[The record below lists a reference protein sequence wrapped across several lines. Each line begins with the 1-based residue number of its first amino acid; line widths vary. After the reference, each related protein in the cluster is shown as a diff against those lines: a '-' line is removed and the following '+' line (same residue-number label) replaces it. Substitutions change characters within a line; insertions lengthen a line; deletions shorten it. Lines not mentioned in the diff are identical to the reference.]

1 MALIDSVFSHD
12 ESFLINNVQKEYD
25 EMKEEIISLKG
36 LSKALDHI
44 VGSVEKIQKV
54 KIQKMQEQEKEE

>member
-1 MALIDSVFSHD
+1 M
-12 ESFLINNVQKEYD
+12 QKEYD

-44 VGSVEKIQKV
+44 VGSVENIQKEKIQKT
-54 KIQKMQEQEKEE
+54 QEQEKEE

>member
-1 MALIDSVFSHD
+1 M
-12 ESFLINNVQKEYD
+12 QKEYD
-25 EMKEEIISLKG
+25 KMKEEIISLKG